1 MNKRTI
7 VFSLIFIFL
16 SVIFLMAVFL
26 PKNYDAEKIFTI
38 NKGDGSKEVAQ
49 NLEKEGLVSSSL
61 AFRIYVLISGDSKK
75 IKAGTYLLASSMS
88 WREMADKFVKGD
100 VAKEKITFPEGYTAE
115 KIYQKLAV
123 ITKVKLDDLQE
134 HEGYLFPDTYEI
146 FYGAGS
152 QDIIKIMTDNF
163 EEKTVGLEAE
173 IKKQGKTLKD
183 IVTMASILEKEVKTK
198 EDKELAAGLLW
209 KRMRAGMPLQVDAAP
224 VTYERKGL
232 PDSPICNPGLDSILA
247 AVYPKASQYWYYLS
261 TPEGK
266 IIFSRTFDE
275 HNIARAKYLK

>member
-7 VFSLIFIFL
+7 VLSLIFIFL
-16 SVIFLMAVFL
+16 AVIFLMAVFL
-26 PKNYDAEKIFTI
+26 PKNYDTEKVFTV
-38 NKGDGSKEVAQ
+38 NRGDGSKEVAQ

-61 AFRIYVLISGDSKK
+61 AFRVYVLISGDSKK

-88 WREMADKFVKGD
+88 WREMTDKFVKGD
-100 VAKEKITFPEGYTAE
+100 IAKEKITFPEGYTAGQ
-115 KIYQKLAV
+115 IYQKLAG
-123 ITKVKLDDLQE
+123 ITEVKLGDLQE
-134 HEGYLFPDTYEI
+134 YEGYLFPDTYEI
-146 FYGAGS
+146 FYGASS
-152 QDIIKIMTDNF
+152 QDVIKIMTDNF
-163 EEKTVGLEAE
+163 EEKTAGLEAE
-173 IKKQGKTLKD
+173 IGKQGKTLKD

-198 EDKELAAGLLW
+198 EDKGLAAGLLW

-266 IIFSRTFDE
+266 IIFSKTFDE